1 MPQDVLPA
9 QRKQVN
15 GLVVSADWRER
26 PADWPA
32 TRYEAKACKAGRAP
46 AFLRFERRPRK

>member
-26 PADWPA
+26 LMVL
-32 TRYEAKACKAGRAP
+32 RA
-46 AFLRFERRPRK
+46 A